1 MPILVASAV
10 IMSTAVG
17 AFAQQVS
24 GLGFALIAAPSLA
37 LAVGPRDGVA
47 LTNVLAMVVAMA
59 VFAPSARNV
68 DAAKAVVLIP
78 AGLIGVVPGTIVF
91 HVLPASWLQVAV
103 GAVTGLGLA
112 AVSVIRRL
120 RAAARVPATAAAGL
134 ASGFTTAVG
143 GAGGPALTIYAIAT
157 RWPQRQFA
165 ATGQISYAVQAAAAL
180 ALKGGPRLP
189 FPWLGGTIAAALTG
203 LACAHLFAHRV
214 NPARARRAAIA
225 IAALATAATVI
236 HGIIV
241 LGVPAGG
248 RAHG

>member
-91 HVLPASWLQVAV
+91 HVLPAGCPPPQPPGWPPASPP
-103 GAVTGLGLA
+103 
-112 AVSVIRRL
+112 RL
-120 RAAARVPATAAAGL
+120 
-134 ASGFTTAVG
+134 
-143 GAGGPALTIYAIAT
+143 
-157 RWPQRQFA
+157 
-165 ATGQISYAVQAAAAL
+165 AVQAAPRSPSTPSPP
-180 ALKGGPRLP
+180 GGPSGSSP
-189 FPWLGGTIAAALTG
+189 P
-203 LACAHLFAHRV
+203 
-214 NPARARRAAIA
+214 PARSATRSRPRPRSRSKAARASPSHGSAARS
-225 IAALATAATVI
+225 
-236 HGIIV
+236 
-241 LGVPAGG
+241 PQP
-248 RAHG
+248 